1 MARSLHRSFKTCALV
16 RTYRP
21 NFRPFTPL
29 NSLNL
34 VLGAVPNSSL
44 RSAVQLSHLRPDGT
58 PAWLLRL
65 LGRQLSVECTRY
77 SRWEKVWGAAHRYL
91 EAGLEVIEEQEPS
104 RKIALLGQ
112 TFIDTFLAER
122 DDYDLSALLKR
133 ESPLADKV
141 FSSGSTWHSHVGWFE
156 RLDCL
161 GTNVPWLNQLN
172 LDAVSSLHP
181 GTSQPIKPRVQVT
194 HNQELRLP
202 APVSLED
209 AKSELD
215 SRRCKLYI

>member
-1 MARSLHRSFKTCALV
+1 M
-16 RTYRP
+16 
-21 NFRPFTPL
+21 
-29 NSLNL
+29 
-34 VLGAVPNSSL
+34 
-44 RSAVQLSHLRPDGT
+44 SAPDIVDGE
-58 PAWLLRL
+58 
-65 LGRQLSVECTRY
+65 G
-77 SRWEKVWGAAHRYL
+77 WGAAHRYL

-181 GTSQPIKPRVQVT
+181 GTSQPIKPRVKVT

-215 SRRCKLYI
+215 SLHANFTYEQQKDVEYNIDAGNVGTDRSGETMTSVYPRLNERTLTSFAEHRLQAQVCIITKRRSRERNFSE